1 MSQTL
6 KEAIAELPMR
16 LTQVRGGKIDN
27 RCYVTLNA
35 AIHKVI
41 SELHKL
47 DTKMPTPIE
56 FVQQVT
62 IQEQQYQPDITA
74 SELLQNET
82 QRYAREYQLQINDN
96 EPKQQ
101 QILQMAM

>member
-1 MSQTL
+1 LEFKLENGNKQIMIMSQTL
-6 KEAIAELPMR
+6 KEAILAFPQLI
-16 LTQVRGGKIDN
+16 QVRGGKTDN

-62 IQEQQYQPDITA
+62 IQEQQY
-74 SELLQNET
+74 
-82 QRYAREYQLQINDN
+82 
-96 EPKQQ
+96 
-101 QILQMAM
+101 